1 MSRQNIGAYSATSP
15 PVSGRDAAGALR
27 TSATRCYTAPRFDE
41 VMGSVK
47 ARLVAYEDASAGAKS
62 DADEN
67 DQIGRKSLPQRV
79 AMLQAASSSRTIS
92 QKVEISGAGLKER
105 RAKLLELAEASSS
118 SSRQKKKMSTQSGG
132 NLHGRLSVFEKAS
145 DPEAFKKYKVLRDQM
160 YKDKASKRSTS
171 EEQALESGG
180 WR

>member
-1 MSRQNIGAYSATSP
+1 
-15 PVSGRDAAGALR
+15 
-27 TSATRCYTAPRFDE
+27 
-41 VMGSVK
+41 MGSVK

-67 DQIGRKSLPQRV
+67 DQIGRKSLPQDLQVDDLLKQRV

-118 SSRQKKKMSTQSGG
+118 SSRQKKKPSTQSGG

-145 DPEAFKKYKVLRDQM
+145 DPEAFKEYKVLRDQM
-160 YKDKASKRSTS
+160 YKEKASKRSTI
-171 EEQALESGG
+171 EE
-180 WR
+180 

>member
-1 MSRQNIGAYSATSP
+1 
-15 PVSGRDAAGALR
+15 
-27 TSATRCYTAPRFDE
+27 
-41 VMGSVK
+41 MGSVK

-67 DQIGRKSLPQRV
+67 DQIGRKSLPQDLQVDDLLKQRV

-160 YKDKASKRSTS
+160 YKEKASKQSTI
-171 EEQALESGG
+171 EEQAF
-180 WR
+180 

>member
-67 DQIGRKSLPQRV
+67 DRIGRKSLPQDLQVDDLKQRV
-79 AMLQAASSSRTIS
+79 AMLSYRRLP
-92 QKVEISGAGLKER
+92 GRYLKR
-105 RAKLLELAEASSS
+105 LRYQELA
-118 SSRQKKKMSTQSGG
+118 
-132 NLHGRLSVFEKAS
+132 
-145 DPEAFKKYKVLRDQM
+145 
-160 YKDKASKRSTS
+160 
-171 EEQALESGG
+171 
-180 WR
+180 

>member
-1 MSRQNIGAYSATSP
+1 
-15 PVSGRDAAGALR
+15 
-27 TSATRCYTAPRFDE
+27 
-41 VMGSVK
+41 MGSVK

-67 DQIGRKSLPQRV
+67 DQIGRKSLPQDMQVDKLKQRV

-105 RAKLLELAEASSS
+105 RAKLLELSEASSSS
-118 SSRQKKKMSTQSGG
+118 SSRQKKKPSTQSGG
-132 NLHGRLSVFEKAS
+132 NLHGRMSVFEKAS

-160 YKDKASKRSTS
+160 YKEKASKQSTI
-171 EEQALESGG
+171 EEQAF
-180 WR
+180 